1 MRNITFLLSLLLILS
16 LVGCNS
22 TVRPTN
28 QFGTSVSNAVNSEQE
43 LSFAD
48 DESTEISDESIESTD
63 ESDESVPEESE
74 LVFVGDPIPVLVGHS
89 VGPTSDEYHIS
100 KLNEVD
106 SDTTLQR
113 YVDETRVGETKTFN
127 FFGVEFT
134 MPYFQNEY
142 STRRK
147 QMGIE
152 YGNGNYQVLCDE
164 ETGKILEFHLNQ
176 TEFEKYMHPKT
187 EIVDGDTA
195 KNLCLEYMDIL
206 FPGENMDDYI
216 IDIMPWMNDAYIVS
230 FDCYANSFRIKCIEF
245 YVDKYG
251 NPYRMY
257 HYDCVPDN
265 IPELTL
271 DDYLYGAVARI
282 EAYYADKPGVV
293 DIVKYRIS
301 STSQALYHREY
312 NAVGMV
318 YIVSFTVVY
327 SDGNEES
334 EANYFAYLCDQ

>member
-28 QFGTSVSNAVNSEQE
+28 QFGTSVSSAVNSEQDI
-43 LSFAD
+43 SFTD
-48 DESTEISDESIESTD
+48 DESIESTD

-100 KLNEVD
+100 KLNEID

-142 STRRK
+142 STRSK
-147 QMGIE
+147 YMGIE
-152 YGNGNYQVLCDE
+152 YGNGNYQVTCDE
-164 ETGKILEFHLNQ
+164 ETGKILKFHLKR
-176 TEFEKYMHPKT
+176 TELEKYMNPKT
-187 EIVDGDTA
+187 EIVDSDTI
-195 KNLCLEYMDIL
+195 KNLCLEYIDIL
-206 FPGENMDDYI
+206 FPSENMDGYTS
-216 IDIMPWMNDAYIVS
+216 DIMPWMNDAYIIS
-230 FDCYANSFRIKCIEF
+230 FDCYANSFKIKSIQF

-257 HYDCVPDN
+257 HHDCVPDN

-271 DDYLYGAVARI
+271 DDYLYGAVDRI
-282 EAYYADKPGVV
+282 EEYYADKPGVV
-293 DIVKYRIS
+293 DIVNYQIS
-301 STSQALYHREY
+301 DTNQALYHREY

-327 SDGNEES
+327 SDGSEERMD
-334 EANYFAYLCDQ
+334 NYFAYLCDQ

>member
-1 MRNITFLLSLLLILS
+1 MKKIAALLAFILTFSLS
-16 LVGCNS
+16 GCIS
-22 TVRPTN
+22 TSN
-28 QFGTSVSNAVNSEQE
+28 AQNKFDTSVSNAVNSEQDI
-43 LSFAD
+43 SFTD
-48 DESTEISDESIESTD
+48 DESIESPD

-74 LVFVGDPIPVLVGHS
+74 LVFVGDPIPVLVGQS
-89 VGPTSDEYHIS
+89 IDKTISEYHIS
-100 KLNEVD
+100 KLNEFHSSTD
-106 SDTTLQR
+106 LQR
-113 YVDETRVGETKTFN
+113 YVDEARKGETKTFN

-206 FPGENMDDYI
+206 FPGENIDDYI
-216 IDIMPWMNDAYIVS
+216 IDIMPWMNDKYIVT

-282 EAYYADKPGVV
+282 EEYYADKPDVV
-293 DIVKYRIS
+293 DIVNYLIADTHR
-301 STSQALYHREY
+301 ALYIREY

-327 SDGNEES
+327 SDGSEE
-334 EANYFAYLCDQ
+334 EVDNYFAYLCDQ